1 MRQQLITLL
10 RSEGRGTRG
19 HWLVYGIGLHT
30 PLLFGIAL
38 VAMVQLPG
46 FPIQLTGAS
55 LGRYLRAAT
64 LVQMAFLLIAGLWLM
79 TAVVTFTIGEAR
91 DRGAL
96 AFLLDRPVQR
106 WLIVGCKWAMMS
118 IPAVVCA
125 WLSVPVTVTGVY
137 GVLVAVLPD
146 VGFGDSLSTYVTAVV
161 PTLGGLWLIAGVGT
175 LAVANAL
182 TWSLVVK
189 QRMLALAA
197 GIVVLTLE
205 LIVTN
210 QQTTIGI
217 MGFWLPIATPTF
229 TEADF
234 FVFAPVRLLAT
245 LAISGGLL
253 AVGWRAM
260 ERRDG
265 GGRV

>member
-1 MRQQLITLL
+1 
-10 RSEGRGTRG
+10 
-19 HWLVYGIGLHT
+19 
-30 PLLFGIAL
+30 
-38 VAMVQLPG
+38 
-46 FPIQLTGAS
+46 
-55 LGRYLRAAT
+55 
-64 LVQMAFLLIAGLWLM
+64 M

-91 DRGAL
+91 SRGEL
-96 AFLLDRPVQR
+96 AYLLDRPVER
-106 WLIVGCKWAMMS
+106 WLIVVCKWMMMS
-118 IPAVVCA
+118 VPAVVCA

-146 VGFGDSLSTYVTAVV
+146 VGFGDSLSTYRMAVL
-161 PTLGGLWLIAGVGT
+161 PTLGGLWLITGVGT

-189 QRMLALAA
+189 QRLLALAL
-197 GIVVLTLE
+197 GIVALTLE

-210 QQTTIGI
+210 QQATIGI
-217 MGFWLPIATPTF
+217 MGFWLPISTPTF

-234 FVFAPVRLLAT
+234 FVFVPVRLAASA
-245 LAISGGLL
+245 AISGGLL
-253 AVGWRAM
+253 VVGWRAM